1 MDQISLV
8 VVGCGYVADGHL
20 QAWKKVPEAR
30 IVGVCDLNEGLA
42 QQTAKKWGIPNYY
55 KTLGEAL
62 ERGDI
67 NLVDIATPPQVHA
80 PLAVEAMKAG
90 VNVLIEKPM
99 TMTVSDSQKI
109 VDTQKATGV
118 KAAVLH
124 NWLFDQP
131 VVFARSFVKD
141 GYLGKVFNASV
152 EALNTNQDSMAAN
165 ENHWSHK
172 FPGGRFSE
180 MLAHPI
186 YLLREFLG
194 TDLEVEDVEVSKW
207 GDYSWMKSDEL
218 VATFSAGNKL
228 GRAYAS
234 FNSSREAIFVNLYGS
249 EGILKLDI
257 INSTV
262 NILPRRV
269 TSRFSRGF
277 DSLRQAGQLVKW
289 TAKSVGEIV
298 FKRWQ
303 TGHDFYIKQFAEY
316 LLKGGKPPVKL
327 EEGLAV
333 IQTLDDMCKIIVAK
347 EAKLS

>member
-8 VVGCGYVADGHL
+8 VVGCGYVAEGHL
-20 QAWKKVPEAR
+20 RAWKKVSKAN
-30 IVGVCDLNEGLA
+30 VVAVCDLNEELA
-42 QQTAKKWGIPNYY
+42 QQTAKRWDIPNYY

-62 ERGDI
+62 ERGDV

-80 PLAVEAMKAG
+80 PLAAEAMKAG

-109 VDTQKATGV
+109 VDCQKATGV
-118 KAAVLH
+118 KAGVLH

-131 VVFARSFVKD
+131 VVFARSFVKE
-141 GYLGKVFNASV
+141 GYLGDVFSASV
-152 EALNTNQDSMAAN
+152 EALNTKKDSMAAN
-165 ENHWSHK
+165 EHHWSHK

-186 YLLREFLG
+186 YLLREFIG
-194 TDLEVEDVEVSKW
+194 TDINVEEVEVSKI
-207 GDYSWMKSDEL
+207 GDYHWMKSDEL
-218 VATFSAGNKL
+218 VATFRAGNKL
-228 GRAYAS
+228 GRTYAS

-277 DSLRQAGQLVKW
+277 DAIRQAGQLVKW
-289 TAKSVGEIV
+289 TAKSVGEIA

-303 TGHDFYIKQFAEY
+303 TGHDLCIKQFAGY
-316 LLKGGKPPVKL
+316 LLNGGNPPVSV
-327 EEGLAV
+327 EEGLSV
-333 IQTLDDMCKIIVAK
+333 IKTLDEMCKIIVSK
-347 EAKLS
+347 EDKK